1 MQHTHL
7 FMPLALISAMAA
19 VQQVYAADEFIV
31 RDIKI
36 DGLVRLTPTNVY
48 GMLPVNAGDRVN
60 DTTIANAIRA
70 LYATGLFDDIKAS
83 QEADVL
89 IFTVVERPLI
99 SKVEFKG
106 NKLIPKEALEEG
118 LKKMGIAEGE
128 VLKKSALQTIE
139 TELEQQYMQQGRY
152 DADVKVI
159 TTAKPNNRVDLTV
172 DFVEGKAAKVVDINI
187 IGNTVFQE
195 SEIKQAFA
203 VKESG
208 WSSIVTRNDRYA
220 REKMAASLEAL
231 RALYLNKGYINFNIT
246 NSNLNLSEDKKNIF
260 VEVAV
265 EEGEQFK
272 FGETKFLG
280 DALYKPEE
288 LKALKIYK
296 DGETYSQEKVNA
308 VKQLLLRKYGNA
320 GYYYAEVNM
329 VPEINKET
337 KLVDLNYYI
346 NPGQQ
351 VTVRRINFMGN
362 TKTADEVLRRE
373 MRQMEGALASNEKI
387 DLSKVRLERT
397 GFFKTVDI
405 KPARIPNVSDQVDLN
420 INVEEQHSGTSTLAV
435 GFSQSGGVTF
445 QAGLSQT
452 NFLGTGNSVAID
464 LSRSETQDYYNLSV
478 TDPYFTIDGVRRGYN
493 MYYRK
498 TKLDD
503 NYNVNNYVTDSL
515 GGGITFGYPI
525 DENQSISA
533 GLNIDQTDVTTG
545 PYVSTY
551 VRDYLLAN
559 GGKAKGQGK
568 YCSTDKLMS
577 QREIEKARDGVNYV
591 EPNPIPAGYD
601 DALCVNTANANADV
615 GFTPFDNQFGGD
627 FLTYNLNLGW
637 SFNTLNRPVFPTNG
651 MSHRVNAEI
660 ALPGSDVE
668 YQKLTYDAQ
677 AFLPLPYDFVL
688 RGYGKLG
695 YGNDL
700 PFYKNFYAG
709 GFGSVRGYDNS
720 TLGPKYPAVTNNESR
735 NIDYNPEEV
744 GGNALIQFGAELALP
759 LPFKGDWTRQV
770 RPVLFA
776 EGAQV
781 FDTQCSIPSGKLYLA
796 GTPTDPGVDA
806 KKYCE
811 DNFGFDAE
819 NMRYSVGVGFTWITM
834 IGPLSL
840 SYAYPL
846 NDKPGDQTKNIQFE
860 IGRTF

>member
-31 RDIKI
+31 RDIKV
-36 DGLVRLTPTNVY
+36 DGLVRLTPANVY
-48 GMLPVNAGDRVN
+48 GVLPINAGDRVN
-60 DTTIANAIRA
+60 DVTIANAIRA

-83 QEADVL
+83 QDAGVL
-89 IFTVVERPLI
+89 VFTVVERPLI

-106 NKLIPKEALEEG
+106 NKLIPKEALADG

-128 VLKKSALQTIE
+128 VLKKSALQTVE

-159 TTAKPNNRVDLTV
+159 TTAKPNNRVDLTIE
-172 DFVEGKAAKVVDINI
+172 FVEGKAAKVVDINI
-187 IGNTVFQE
+187 IGNSVFKE
-195 SEIKQAFA
+195 DDIKQAFA
-203 VKESG
+203 VKESA

-220 REKMAASLEAL
+220 REKMAASLESL
-231 RALYLNKGYINFNIT
+231 RALYLNQGYINFNIT
-246 NSNLNLSEDKKNIF
+246 HSNLNLSEDKKNIF

-288 LKALKIYK
+288 LKALQIYK
-296 DGETYSQEKVNA
+296 DSETYSQEKVNS

-320 GYYYAEVNM
+320 GYYYAEVNV
-329 VPEINKET
+329 VPEIDKET
-337 KLVDLNYYI
+337 KQVNLNYYI

-351 VTVRRINFMGN
+351 VTVRRINFTGN

-397 GFFKTVDI
+397 GFFKTVDV
-405 KPARIPNVSDQVDLN
+405 KPARIPNVPDQVDLN
-420 INVEEQHSGTSTLAV
+420 VNVEEQHSGTSTLAV
-435 GFSQSGGVTF
+435 GFSQSGGITF

-452 NFLGTGNSVAID
+452 NFLGTGNSVSID

-503 NYNVNNYVTDSL
+503 DYNVNNYVTDSL

-533 GLNIDQTDVTTG
+533 GLNIDNTEVTTG
-545 PYVSTY
+545 QYVSTY
-551 VRDYLLAN
+551 VRDYLKAH
-559 GGKAKGQGK
+559 GGKV
-568 YCSTDKLMS
+568 
-577 QREIEKARDGVNYV
+577 I
-591 EPNPIPAGYD
+591 
-601 DALCVNTANANADV
+601 NTASYCPSDADGNSQIGDDDV
-615 GFTPFDNQFGGD
+615 CKVTEKTFDNEFKGE

-637 SFNTLNRPVFPTNG
+637 SYNTLNRPVFPTSG

-668 YQKLTYDAQ
+668 YQKITYDAQ
-677 AFLPLPYDFVL
+677 AFLPLGKDFVL

-720 TLGPKYPAVTNNESR
+720 TLGPKYNGVYYDETGQTDPS
-735 NIDYNPEEV
+735 PEEV
-744 GGNALIQFGAELALP
+744 GGNALVQFGTELALP

-770 RPVLFA
+770 RPVIFA

-781 FDTQCSIPSGKLYLA
+781 FDTECSVFSNAADTKNC
-796 GTPTDPGVDA
+796 
-806 KKYCE
+806 K
-811 DNFGFDAE
+811 DNYGFDAE
-819 NMRYSVGVGFTWITM
+819 NFRYSVGVGFTWITM

-840 SYAYPL
+840 SYAFPL
-846 NDKPGDQTKNIQFE
+846 NDKPGDETKNIQFE

>member
-7 FMPLALISAMAA
+7 FMPLALVSAMAA

-31 RDIKI
+31 RDIQI
-36 DGLVRLTPTNVY
+36 DGLVRLTPANVY
-48 GMLPVNAGDRVN
+48 GMIPVNSGDRVN
-60 DTTIANAIRA
+60 DATIANAIRS
-70 LYATGLFDDIKAS
+70 LYATGLFDDIKAA
-83 QEADVL
+83 QQGDTLV
-89 IFTVVERPLI
+89 FQVVERPII

-118 LKKMGIAEGE
+118 LKKMGVAEGE
-128 VLKKSALQTIE
+128 VLKKSALQTLE
-139 TELEQQYMQQGRY
+139 SELEQQYMQQGRY

-159 TTAKPNNRVDLTV
+159 TTARPNNRVDLTIE
-172 DFVEGKAAKVVDINI
+172 FIEGKAAKVFDINI
-187 IGNTVFQE
+187 IGNTVFKD

-208 WSSIVTRNDRYA
+208 WASVISRNDRYA

-231 RALYLNKGYINFNIT
+231 RALYLNRGYINFNIN
-246 NSNLNLSEDKKNIF
+246 NSSLNLSEDKQHIF
-260 VEVAV
+260 IEVSID
-265 EEGEQFK
+265 EGEQFK
-272 FGETKFLG
+272 FGQTKFLG
-280 DALYKPEE
+280 DALYAPEE
-288 LKALKIYK
+288 LKALQIYK

-320 GYYYAEVNM
+320 GYYYAEVNV
-329 VPEINKET
+329 VPQINEET
-337 KLVDLNYYI
+337 KQVDLNYYI

-351 VTVRRINFMGN
+351 VTVRRINFSGN
-362 TKTADEVLRRE
+362 TKTSDEVLRRE

-405 KPARIPNVSDQVDLN
+405 KPVRVPNVPDQVDLN
-420 INVEEQHSGTSTLAV
+420 VAVEEQHSGTSTLAV

-452 NFLGTGNSVAID
+452 NFLGTGNAVSID

-503 NYNVNNYVTDSL
+503 DYNVNNYVTDSF
-515 GGGITFGYPI
+515 GGGINFGYPI

-533 GLNIDQTDVTTG
+533 GLNIDQTEVTTG

-551 VRDYLLAN
+551 VRDYLLAK
-559 GGKAKGQGK
+559 GGKATGR
-568 YCSTDKLMS
+568 TDTFCPEGS
-577 QREIEKARDGVNYV
+577 WDEENRE
-591 EPNPIPAGYD
+591 
-601 DALCVNTANANADV
+601 CTAPQEFFNE
-615 GFTPFDNQFGGD
+615 FKGD

-637 SFNTLNRPVFPTNG
+637 SYNTLNRPIFPTTG

-668 YQKLTYDAQ
+668 YQKVTYDAQ
-677 AFLPLPYDFVL
+677 AYYPLGKDFVL
-688 RGYGKLG
+688 RGYGKVG

-709 GFGSVRGYDNS
+709 GYGSVRGYDNS
-720 TLGPKYPAVTNNESR
+720 TLGPKYDGVYFDETNQRDPS
-735 NIDYNPEEV
+735 PEEV
-744 GGNALIQFGAELALP
+744 GGNALVQFGTELALP
-759 LPFKGDWTRQV
+759 VPFKGDWARQV

-781 FDTQCSIPSGKLYLA
+781 FDTQCDVPNTA
-796 GTPTDPGVDA
+796 EERQ
-806 KKYCE
+806 YCK
-811 DNFGFDAE
+811 DNYGFDFG

-846 NDKPGDQTKNIQFE
+846 NEKPGDETKNIQFE

>member
-36 DGLVRLTPTNVY
+36 NGLVRLTPTNVY

-83 QEADVL
+83 QEADAL

-152 DADVKVI
+152 DADVKVV

-498 TKLDD
+498 TKLNDD
-503 NYNVNNYVTDSL
+503 YNVNNYVTDSF

-525 DENQSISA
+525 DENQSVSA

-559 GGKAKGQGK
+559 GGKATGKATDVCVGNIEYLYEDASNPTLITGSRCNGQQV
-568 YCSTDKLMS
+568 D
-577 QREIEKARDGVNYV
+577 
-591 EPNPIPAGYD
+591 
-601 DALCVNTANANADV
+601 
-615 GFTPFDNQFGGD
+615 FDNEFKAD

-637 SFNTLNRPVFPTNG
+637 SYNTLNRPVFPTSG
-651 MSHRVNAEI
+651 MSHRVNGEV

-720 TLGPKYPAVTNNESR
+720 TLGPKYPGVTNNESR
-735 NIDYNPEEV
+735 KIDYNPEEV

-796 GTPTDPGVDA
+796 GTATDPGVDA

>member
-7 FMPLALISAMAA
+7 FMPLALISAMAT
-19 VQQVYAADEFIV
+19 VQQVYAAEDYIV
-31 RDIKI
+31 RDIKV
-36 DGLVRLTPTNVY
+36 DGLVRLTPANVY
-48 GMLPVNAGDRVN
+48 GMIPLNSGDRVS
-60 DTTIANAIRA
+60 DAALANAIRS
-70 LYATGLFDDIKAS
+70 LYATGLFDDIKTEK
-83 QEADVL
+83 QGDTLV
-89 IFTVVERPLI
+89 FKVVERPLI

-118 LKKMGIAEGE
+118 LKKMGITEGE
-128 VLKKSALQTIE
+128 VLKKSALQTVE
-139 TELEQQYMQQGRY
+139 SELEQQYMQQGRY
-152 DADVKVI
+152 DADVKVV
-159 TTAKPNNRVDLTV
+159 TTAKPNNRVDLTIE
-172 DFVEGKAAKVVDINI
+172 FVEGKAAKVVDINI
-187 IGNTVFQE
+187 IGNTVFKE
-195 SEIKQAFA
+195 SEIEQAFA

-208 WSSIVTRNDRYA
+208 WTSIISRSDRYA
-220 REKMAASLEAL
+220 REKMAASLESL
-231 RALYLNKGYINFNIT
+231 RALYLNKGYINFNI
-246 NSNLNLSEDKKNIF
+246 NHSSLNLSEDKKNIF
-260 VEVAV
+260 VEVSV
-265 EEGEQFK
+265 DEGEQFK

-280 DALYKPEE
+280 DALYTPAE
-288 LKALKIYK
+288 LKALQIYK
-296 DGETYSQEKVNA
+296 DGDIYSQEKVNA

-320 GYYYAEVNM
+320 GYYYAEVNV
-329 VPEINKET
+329 VPQIDKET
-337 KLVDLNYYI
+337 HLVDLNYYV

-351 VTVRRINFMGN
+351 VTVRRINFTGN

-405 KPARIPNVSDQVDLN
+405 KPARVPNTADQVDLN

-435 GFSQSGGVTF
+435 GFSQSGGITF

-452 NFLGTGNSVAID
+452 NFMGTGNSVAID
-464 LSRSETQDYYNLSV
+464 LSRSQTQDYYNLSV

-498 TKLDD
+498 TKLDED
-503 NYNVNNYVTDSL
+503 YNVNNYVTDSF
-515 GGGITFGYPI
+515 GGGINFGYPI

-533 GLNIDQTDVTTG
+533 GLNIDQTEVTTG

-551 VRDYLLAN
+551 VRDYLLAH
-559 GGKAKGQGK
+559 GGKATGKAEDVCIGTIENLYEDPADPTKITGTKCNGQ
-568 YCSTDKLMS
+568 TVD
-577 QREIEKARDGVNYV
+577 
-591 EPNPIPAGYD
+591 YD
-601 DALCVNTANANADV
+601 NEFN
-615 GFTPFDNQFGGD
+615 GD

-637 SFNTLNRPVFPTNG
+637 SYNTLNRPVFPTSG
-651 MSHRVNAEI
+651 MSHRVNGEI

-677 AFLPLPYDFVL
+677 AYFPLGKDFVL

-720 TLGPKYPAVTNNESR
+720 TLGPKYPGVTYSES
-735 NIDYNPEEV
+735 DDVYYDPEEV
-744 GGNALIQFGAELALP
+744 GGNALIQFGTELALP

-781 FDTQCSIPSGKLYLA
+781 FDTQCNVSSSTIYVNGA
-796 GTPTDPGVDA
+796 DVDS
-806 KKYCE
+806 KQYCK
-811 DNFGFDAE
+811 DNFGFDVD

-846 NDKPGDQTKNIQFE
+846 NDKDGDETKNIQFE

>member
-7 FMPLALISAMAA
+7 FMPLALVSAMAA

-36 DGLVRLTPTNVY
+36 DGLVRLTPANVY
-48 GMLPVNAGDRVN
+48 TMLPVSSGDRVDDQAISN
-60 DTTIANAIRA
+60 SIRA
-70 LYATGLFDDIKAS
+70 LYASGMFDDIKAS
-83 QEADVL
+83 KDGDTLVFKV
-89 IFTVVERPLI
+89 IERPLI
-99 SKVEFKG
+99 SKIELKG

-118 LKKMGIAEGE
+118 LKKMGLAEGE
-128 VLKKSALQTIE
+128 VLKKSTLQTVE
-139 TELEQQYMQQGRY
+139 SELEQQYVQQGRY
-152 DADVKVI
+152 DADVKVT
-159 TTAKPNNRVDLTV
+159 TTARPNNRVDLLLE
-172 DFVEGKAAKVVDINI
+172 FNEGKAAKVVDINV
-187 IGNTVFQE
+187 IGNTVFSDSDIQ
-195 SEIKQAFA
+195 QAFA
-203 VKESG
+203 VKESS
-208 WSSIVTRNDRYA
+208 WSSIVSRNDRYA

-231 RALYLNKGYINFNIT
+231 RALYLNAGYINFDIT
-246 NSNLNLSEDKKNIF
+246 NSSLNLSEDKKRIF
-260 VEVAV
+260 IEVSV
-265 EEGEQFK
+265 SEGQQFK
-272 FGETKFLG
+272 FGESKFLG

-288 LKALKIYK
+288 LKAMQIYK
-296 DGETYSQEKVNA
+296 DGSTYSQEKVNA

-320 GYYYAEVNM
+320 GYYYAEVNV
-329 VPEINKET
+329 VPQINNET
-337 KLVDLNYYI
+337 RQVDLNYYI

-351 VTVRRINFMGN
+351 VTVRRINFTGN
-362 TKTADEVLRRE
+362 TKTSDEVLRRE

-397 GFFKTVDI
+397 GYFKTVEV
-405 KPARIPNVSDQVDLN
+405 KPTRIPNMPDQVDLN
-420 INVEEQHSGTSTLAV
+420 VNVEEQHSGTSTLAV
-435 GFSQSGGVTF
+435 GYSQSGGVTF

-452 NFLGTGNSVAID
+452 NFMGTGNSVAID

-498 TKLDD
+498 TKLNSD
-503 NYNVNNYVTDSL
+503 YNVNNYVTDSF
-515 GGGITFGYPI
+515 GGGINFGYPI

-551 VRDYLLAN
+551 VRDYLMAH
-559 GGKAKGQGK
+559 GGKNTKTGN
-568 YCSTDKLMS
+568 YCSGYWKEGSDNTICLDS
-577 QREIEKARDGVNYV
+577 NG
-591 EPNPIPAGYD
+591 NPIPVVFYPSEY
-601 DALCVNTANANADV
+601 T
-615 GFTPFDNQFGGD
+615 GD
-627 FLTYNLNLGW
+627 FLTYNLTLGW
-637 SFNTLNRPVFPTNG
+637 SYNTLNRPVFPTTG
-651 MSHRVNAEI
+651 QSHRVNAEI

-668 YQKLTYDAQ
+668 YQKITYDAQ
-677 AFLPLPYDFVL
+677 AFLPLGKDFVL

-709 GFGSVRGYDNS
+709 GYGSVRGYDNS
-720 TLGPKYPAVTNNESR
+720 TLGPKYDGVYYSETGQKDPS
-735 NIDYNPEEV
+735 PEEV
-744 GGNALIQFGAELALP
+744 GGNALVQFGTELALP

-781 FDTQCSIPSGKLYLA
+781 FDTQCDVFS
-796 GTPTDPGVDA
+796 TDAA
-806 KKYCE
+806 KQTCKDEY
-811 DNFGFDAE
+811 GFDLG

-840 SYAYPL
+840 SYAFPL
-846 NDKPGDQTKNIQFE
+846 NDKQGDQTKELQFE

>member
-7 FMPLALISAMAA
+7 FMPLALISAMAT
-19 VQQVYAADEFIV
+19 VQQVYAAEDYIV
-31 RDIKI
+31 RDIKV
-36 DGLVRLTPTNVY
+36 DGLVRLTPANVY
-48 GMLPVNAGDRVN
+48 GMIPLNSGDRVS
-60 DTTIANAIRA
+60 DAALANAIRS
-70 LYATGLFDDIKAS
+70 LYATGLFDDIKTEK
-83 QEADVL
+83 QGDTLV
-89 IFTVVERPLI
+89 FKVVERPLI

-118 LKKMGIAEGE
+118 LKKMGITEGE
-128 VLKKSALQTIE
+128 VLKKSALQTVE
-139 TELEQQYMQQGRY
+139 SELEQQYMQQGRY
-152 DADVKVI
+152 DADVKVV
-159 TTAKPNNRVDLTV
+159 TTAKPNNRVDLTIE
-172 DFVEGKAAKVVDINI
+172 FVEGKAAKVVDINI
-187 IGNTVFQE
+187 IGNTVFKE
-195 SEIKQAFA
+195 SEIEQAFA

-208 WSSIVTRNDRYA
+208 WTSIISRNDRYA
-220 REKMAASLEAL
+220 REKMAASLESL
-231 RALYLNKGYINFNIT
+231 RALYLNKGYINFNI
-246 NSNLNLSEDKKNIF
+246 NHSSLNLSEDKKNIF
-260 VEVAV
+260 VEVSV
-265 EEGEQFK
+265 DEGEQFK

-280 DALYKPEE
+280 DALYTPAE
-288 LKALKIYK
+288 LKALQIYK
-296 DGETYSQEKVNA
+296 DGDIYSQEKVNA

-320 GYYYAEVNM
+320 GYYYAEVNV
-329 VPEINKET
+329 VPQIDKET
-337 KLVDLNYYI
+337 HLVDLNYYV

-351 VTVRRINFMGN
+351 VTVRRINFTGN

-405 KPARIPNVSDQVDLN
+405 KPARVPNTADQVDLN

-452 NFLGTGNSVAID
+452 NFMGTGNSVAID

-498 TKLDD
+498 TKLDED
-503 NYNVNNYVTDSL
+503 YNVNNYVTDSF
-515 GGGITFGYPI
+515 GGGINFGYPI

-533 GLNIDQTDVTTG
+533 GLNIDQTEVTTG

-551 VRDYLLAN
+551 VRDYLLAH
-559 GGKAKGQGK
+559 GGKATGK
-568 YCSTDKLMS
+568 AEDVCIGT
-577 QREIEKARDGVNYV
+577 IENLYED
-591 EPNPIPAGYD
+591 
-601 DALCVNTANANADV
+601 TANPTKITGTKCNGQTVDY
-615 GFTPFDNQFGGD
+615 DNEFNGD

-637 SFNTLNRPVFPTNG
+637 SYNTLNRPVFPTSG
-651 MSHRVNAEI
+651 MSHRVNGEI

-677 AFLPLPYDFVL
+677 AYFPLGKDFVL

-720 TLGPKYPAVTNNESR
+720 TLGPKYPGVTYSESR
-735 NIDYNPEEV
+735 SKDNDYEEV
-744 GGNALIQFGAELALP
+744 GGNALIQFGTELALP

-781 FDTQCSIPSGKLYLA
+781 FDTQCDVPSGQLYMT
-796 GTPTDPGVDA
+796 GSKTDAGVDA
-806 KKYCE
+806 KQYCK
-811 DNFGFDAE
+811 DNFGFELD

-846 NDKPGDQTKNIQFE
+846 NDKDGDETKNIQFE

>member
-7 FMPLALISAMAA
+7 FMPLALVSAMAA

-31 RDIKI
+31 RDIQI
-36 DGLVRLTPTNVY
+36 DGLVRLTPANVY
-48 GMLPVNAGDRVN
+48 GMIPVNSGDRVN
-60 DTTIANAIRA
+60 DATIANAIRS
-70 LYATGLFDDIKAS
+70 LYATGLFDDIKAA
-83 QEADVL
+83 QQGDTLV
-89 IFTVVERPLI
+89 FQVVERPII

-118 LKKMGIAEGE
+118 LKKMGVAEGE
-128 VLKKSALQTIE
+128 VLKKSALQTLE
-139 TELEQQYMQQGRY
+139 SELEQQYMQQGRY

-159 TTAKPNNRVDLTV
+159 TTARPNNRVDLTIE
-172 DFVEGKAAKVVDINI
+172 FIEGKAAKVFDINI
-187 IGNTVFQE
+187 IGNTVFKD

-208 WSSIVTRNDRYA
+208 WASVISRNDRYA

-231 RALYLNKGYINFNIT
+231 RALYLNRGYINFHIN
-246 NSNLNLSEDKKNIF
+246 NSSLNLSEDKQHIF
-260 VEVAV
+260 IEVSID
-265 EEGEQFK
+265 EGEQFK
-272 FGETKFLG
+272 FGQTKFLG
-280 DALYKPEE
+280 DALYAPEE
-288 LKALKIYK
+288 LKALQIYK

-320 GYYYAEVNM
+320 GYYYAEVNV
-329 VPEINKET
+329 VPQINEET
-337 KLVDLNYYI
+337 KQVDLNYYI

-351 VTVRRINFMGN
+351 VTVRRINFSGN

-405 KPARIPNVSDQVDLN
+405 KPVRVPNVPDQVDLN
-420 INVEEQHSGTSTLAV
+420 IAVEEQHSGTSTLAV

-452 NFLGTGNSVAID
+452 NFLGTGNAVSID

-503 NYNVNNYVTDSL
+503 DYNVNNYVTDSF
-515 GGGITFGYPI
+515 GGGINFGYPI

-533 GLNIDQTDVTTG
+533 GLNIDQTEVTTG

-559 GGKAKGQGK
+559 GGRTTQSEPYCLDANIEVGEKCQNWSDPKGTEFK
-568 YCSTDKLMS
+568 
-577 QREIEKARDGVNYV
+577 
-591 EPNPIPAGYD
+591 
-601 DALCVNTANANADV
+601 
-615 GFTPFDNQFGGD
+615 GD
-627 FLTYNLNLGW
+627 FLTYNLSLGW
-637 SFNTLNRPVFPTNG
+637 SYNTLNRPIFPTTG

-668 YQKLTYDAQ
+668 YQKVTYDAQ
-677 AFLPLPYDFVL
+677 AYYPLGKDFVL
-688 RGYGKLG
+688 RGYGKVG

-709 GFGSVRGYDNS
+709 GYGSVRGYDNS
-720 TLGPKYPAVTNNESR
+720 TLGPKYPGVYFSDIGKTDPS
-735 NIDYNPEEV
+735 PEEV
-744 GGNALIQFGAELALP
+744 GGNALVQFGTELALP
-759 LPFKGDWTRQV
+759 VPFKGDWARQV
-770 RPVLFA
+770 RPVIFA

-781 FDTQCSIPSGKLYLA
+781 FDTQCNVSNNDIFVNGDSVSSKQ
-796 GTPTDPGVDA
+796 
-806 KKYCE
+806 YCE
-811 DNFGFDAE
+811 DNFGFDFG

-846 NDKPGDQTKNIQFE
+846 NEKPGDETKNIQFE

>member
-7 FMPLALISAMAA
+7 FMPLALISAMAT
-19 VQQVYAADEFIV
+19 VQQVYAAEDYIV
-31 RDIKI
+31 RDIKV
-36 DGLVRLTPTNVY
+36 DGLVRLTPANVY
-48 GMLPVNAGDRVN
+48 GMIPLNSGDRVS
-60 DTTIANAIRA
+60 DAALANAIRS
-70 LYATGLFDDIKAS
+70 LYATGLFDDIKTEK
-83 QEADVL
+83 QGDTLV
-89 IFTVVERPLI
+89 FKVVERPLI

-118 LKKMGIAEGE
+118 LKKMGITEGE
-128 VLKKSALQTIE
+128 VLKKSALQTVE
-139 TELEQQYMQQGRY
+139 SELEQQYMQQGRY
-152 DADVKVI
+152 DADVKVV
-159 TTAKPNNRVDLTV
+159 TTAKPNNRVDLTIE
-172 DFVEGKAAKVVDINI
+172 FVEGKAAKVVDINI
-187 IGNTVFQE
+187 IGNTVFKE
-195 SEIKQAFA
+195 SEIELAFA

-208 WSSIVTRNDRYA
+208 WTSIISRNDRYA
-220 REKMAASLEAL
+220 REKMAASLESL
-231 RALYLNKGYINFNIT
+231 RALYLNKGYINFNI
-246 NSNLNLSEDKKNIF
+246 NHSSLNLSEDKKNIF
-260 VEVAV
+260 VEVSV
-265 EEGEQFK
+265 DEGEQFK

-280 DALYKPEE
+280 DALYTPAE
-288 LKALKIYK
+288 LKALQIYK
-296 DGETYSQEKVNA
+296 DGDIYSQEKVNA

-320 GYYYAEVNM
+320 GYYYAEVNV
-329 VPEINKET
+329 VPQIDKET
-337 KLVDLNYYI
+337 HLVDLNYYV

-351 VTVRRINFMGN
+351 VTVRRINFTGN

-405 KPARIPNVSDQVDLN
+405 KPARVPNTADQVDLN

-435 GFSQSGGVTF
+435 GFSQSGGMTF
-445 QAGLSQT
+445 QAGLSQS
-452 NFLGTGNSVAID
+452 NFMGTGNSVAID

-498 TKLDD
+498 TKLDED
-503 NYNVNNYVTDSL
+503 YNVNNYVTDSF
-515 GGGITFGYPI
+515 GGGINFGYPI
-525 DENQSISA
+525 DENQSVSA
-533 GLNIDQTDVTTG
+533 GLNIDQTEVTTG
-545 PYVSTY
+545 NGVSTY

-559 GGKAKGQGK
+559 DGKEIGK
-568 YCSTDKLMS
+568 SEYCID
-577 QREIEKARDGVNYV
+577 
-591 EPNPIPAGYD
+591 
-601 DALCVNTANANADV
+601 TADPCTKQSKPDR
-615 GFTPFDNQFGGD
+615 FSGD
-627 FLTYNLNLGW
+627 YLTYNLNLGW
-637 SFNTLNRPVFPTNG
+637 SYNTLNRPVFPTSG
-651 MSHRVNAEI
+651 MSHRINGEI

-668 YQKLTYDAQ
+668 YQKITYDAQ
-677 AFLPLPYDFVL
+677 AFQPLGKGFVL

-709 GFGSVRGYDNS
+709 GFGSVRGYEKS
-720 TLGPKYPAVTNNESR
+720 SLGPKYDSVYAENTGLENF
-735 NIDYNPEEV
+735 DPEEV
-744 GGNALIQFGAELALP
+744 GGNALVQFGTELALP

-781 FDTQCSIPSGKLYLA
+781 FDTQCDV
-796 GTPTDPGVDA
+796 PTSEA
-806 KKYCE
+806 SKQYCK
-811 DNFGFDAE
+811 DNFGFELD

-846 NDKPGDQTKNIQFE
+846 NDKDGDETKNIQFE

>member
-7 FMPLALISAMAA
+7 FMPLALVSAMAA

-36 DGLVRLTPTNVY
+36 DGLVRLTPENVY
-48 GMLPVNAGDRVN
+48 GVLPVNAGDRVN
-60 DTTIANAIRA
+60 DATIANAIRA

-83 QEADVL
+83 QQADTLV
-89 IFTVVERPLI
+89 FSVVERPVI

-187 IGNTVFQE
+187 IGNTVFKE
-195 SEIKQAFA
+195 SDIKQAFA
-203 VKESG
+203 VKEST
-208 WSSIVTRNDRYA
+208 WSSIVTSNDRYA

-246 NSNLNLSEDKKNIF
+246 NSSLNLSEDKKNIF

-272 FGETKFLG
+272 FGQSKFLG

-288 LKALKIYK
+288 LKALQIYK
-296 DGETYSQEKVNA
+296 DGDIYSQEKVNA

-320 GYYYAEVNM
+320 GYYYAEVNI

-337 KLVDLNYYI
+337 KQVDLNYYI

-351 VTVRRINFMGN
+351 VTVRRINFTGN
-362 TKTADEVLRRE
+362 SKTADEVLRRE

-397 GFFKTVDI
+397 GFFKTVEI
-405 KPARIPNVSDQVDLN
+405 KPTRIPNVPDQVDLN
-420 INVEEQHSGTSTLAV
+420 VNVEEQHSGTSTLAV

-452 NFLGTGNSVAID
+452 NFLGTGNAVSID

-498 TKLDD
+498 TKLDN
-503 NYNVNNYVTDSL
+503 NYNVNNYVTDSF
-515 GGGITFGYPI
+515 GGGINFGYPI

-545 PYVSTY
+545 SYVSTY
-551 VRDYLLAN
+551 VADYLEKNGDGQTQGGEYCPQSLVPITDAN
-559 GGKAKGQGK
+559 GNITGYQL
-568 YCSTDKLMS
+568 C
-577 QREIEKARDGVNYV
+577 
-591 EPNPIPAGYD
+591 PNPISYGKE
-601 DALCVNTANANADV
+601 
-615 GFTPFDNQFGGD
+615 FKGG

-637 SFNTLNRPVFPTNG
+637 SYNTLNRPVFPTSG
-651 MSHRVNAEI
+651 MSHRVNGEI

-668 YQKLTYDAQ
+668 YQKITYDAQ
-677 AFLPLPYDFVL
+677 AFQPLGKGFVL

-720 TLGPKYPAVTNNESR
+720 TLGPKYPGVYFSDTSQT
-735 NIDYNPEEV
+735 DPSPEEV
-744 GGNALIQFGAELALP
+744 GGNALVQFGTELALP

-781 FDTQCSIPSGKLYLA
+781 FDTQCNVSNDNIFVKGSL
-796 GTPTDPGVDA
+796 VSA
-806 KKYCE
+806 KQYCE
-811 DNFGFDAE
+811 DNFGFDAG
-819 NMRYSVGVGFTWITM
+819 NMRYSVGAGFTWITM

-846 NDKPGDQTKNIQFE
+846 NEKDGDNTKNIQFE

>member
-7 FMPLALISAMAA
+7 FMPLALISAMAT
-19 VQQVYAADEFIV
+19 VQQVYAAEDYIV
-31 RDIKI
+31 RDIKV
-36 DGLVRLTPTNVY
+36 DGLVRLTPANVY
-48 GMLPVNAGDRVN
+48 GMIPLNSGDRVS
-60 DTTIANAIRA
+60 DAALANAIRS
-70 LYATGLFDDIKAS
+70 LYATGLFDDIKTEK
-83 QEADVL
+83 QGDTLV
-89 IFTVVERPLI
+89 FKVVERPLI

-118 LKKMGIAEGE
+118 LKKMGITEGE
-128 VLKKSALQTIE
+128 VLKKSALQTVE
-139 TELEQQYMQQGRY
+139 SELEQQYMQQGRY
-152 DADVKVI
+152 DADVKVV
-159 TTAKPNNRVDLTV
+159 TTAKPNNRVDLTIE
-172 DFVEGKAAKVVDINI
+172 FVEGKAAKVVDINI
-187 IGNTVFQE
+187 IGNTVFKE
-195 SEIKQAFA
+195 SEIEQAFA

-208 WSSIVTRNDRYA
+208 WTSIISRNDRYA
-220 REKMAASLEAL
+220 REKMAASLESL
-231 RALYLNKGYINFNIT
+231 RALYLNKGYINFNI
-246 NSNLNLSEDKKNIF
+246 NHSSLNLSEDKKNIF
-260 VEVAV
+260 VEVSV
-265 EEGEQFK
+265 DEGEQFK

-280 DALYKPEE
+280 DALYTPAE
-288 LKALKIYK
+288 LKALQIYK
-296 DGETYSQEKVNA
+296 DGDIYSQEKVNA

-320 GYYYAEVNM
+320 GYYYAEVNV
-329 VPEINKET
+329 VPQIDKET
-337 KLVDLNYYI
+337 HLVDLNYYV

-351 VTVRRINFMGN
+351 VTVRRINFTGN

-405 KPARIPNVSDQVDLN
+405 KPARVPNTADQVDLN

-435 GFSQSGGVTF
+435 GFSQSGGITF

-452 NFLGTGNSVAID
+452 NFMGTGNSVAID

-498 TKLDD
+498 TKLDED
-503 NYNVNNYVTDSL
+503 YNVNNYVTDSF
-515 GGGITFGYPI
+515 GGGINFGYPI

-533 GLNIDQTDVTTG
+533 GLNIDQTEVTTG

-559 GGKAKGQGK
+559 GGKATGSKGS
-568 YCSTDKLMS
+568 YC
-577 QREIEKARDGVNYV
+577 
-591 EPNPIPAGYD
+591 P
-601 DALCVNTANANADV
+601 DANWDETTSECSATES
-615 GFTPFDNQFGGD
+615 FDNEFKGD

-637 SFNTLNRPVFPTNG
+637 SYNTLNRPVFPTSG
-651 MSHRVNAEI
+651 MSHRVNGEI

-677 AFLPLPYDFVL
+677 AYFPLGKDFVL

-720 TLGPKYPAVTNNESR
+720 TLGPKYPGVTYSESDDV
-735 NIDYNPEEV
+735 DYDPEEV
-744 GGNALIQFGAELALP
+744 GGNALIQFGTELALP

-781 FDTQCSIPSGKLYLA
+781 FDTQCNVSSSTFYVNGA
-796 GTPTDPGVDA
+796 DVDS
-806 KKYCE
+806 KQYCK
-811 DNFGFDAE
+811 DNFGFDVD

-846 NDKPGDQTKNIQFE
+846 NDKEGDETKNIQFE

>member
-36 DGLVRLTPTNVY
+36 DGLVRLTPVNVY
-48 GMLPVNAGDRVN
+48 GVLPINAGDRVN
-60 DTTIANAIRA
+60 DVTIANAIRA
-70 LYATGLFDDIKAS
+70 LYATGLFDDIKVS
-83 QEADVL
+83 QNADTL
-89 IFTVVERPLI
+89 IFAVVERPLI

-106 NKLIPKEALEEG
+106 NKLIPKEALDEG

-152 DADVKVI
+152 DADVKVV
-159 TTAKPNNRVDLTV
+159 TTARPNNRVDLSIE
-172 DFVEGKAAKVVDINI
+172 FVEGKAAKVVDINI
-187 IGNTVFQE
+187 IGNTVFKE

-203 VKESG
+203 VKESA

-260 VEVAV
+260 IEVSV
-265 EEGEQFK
+265 EEGEEFK
-272 FGETKFLG
+272 FGQTKFLG

-288 LKALKIYK
+288 LKVLQIYK

-351 VTVRRINFMGN
+351 VTVRRINFAGN

-405 KPARIPNVSDQVDLN
+405 KPARIPNVPDQVDLN
-420 INVEEQHSGTSTLAV
+420 VNVEEQHSGTSTLAV
-435 GFSQSGGVTF
+435 GFSQSGGITF

-452 NFLGTGNSVAID
+452 NFLGTGNSVSVD
-464 LSRSETQDYYNLSV
+464 LSRSETQDSYNLSV

-503 NYNVNNYVTDSL
+503 DYNVNNYVTDSF
-515 GGGITFGYPI
+515 GGGISFGYPI

-533 GLNIDQTDVTTG
+533 GLNIDQTEVTTG
-545 PYVSTY
+545 SDVSTY

-559 GGKAKGQGK
+559 GGKGTRLSDDICTGNLEAVYNTPGDANSGIKE
-568 YCSTDKLMS
+568 YTCSTGIYKNFEDEFK
-577 QREIEKARDGVNYV
+577 
-591 EPNPIPAGYD
+591 
-601 DALCVNTANANADV
+601 
-615 GFTPFDNQFGGD
+615 GD

-637 SFNTLNRPVFPTNG
+637 SYNTLNRPVFPTSG
-651 MSHRVNAEI
+651 MSHRVNGEI

-668 YQKLTYDAQ
+668 YQKITYDAQ
-677 AFLPLPYDFVL
+677 AYFPLGKDFVL

-720 TLGPKYPAVTNNESR
+720 TLGPKYPGVTYKELQDINPKNSG
-735 NIDYNPEEV
+735 DPDPEEV
-744 GGNALIQFGAELALP
+744 GGNALVQFGAELALP
-759 LPFKGDWTRQV
+759 IPFKGDWTRQV

-781 FDTQCSIPSGKLYLA
+781 FDTQCDVPRSA
-796 GTPTDPGVDA
+796 TD
-806 KKYCE
+806 KQYCE

-819 NMRYSVGVGFTWITM
+819 NFRYSVGVGFTWITM

-846 NDKPGDQTKNIQFE
+846 NDKAGDETKNIQFE

>member
-7 FMPLALISAMAA
+7 FMPLALISAMAT
-19 VQQVYAADEFIV
+19 VQQVYAAEDYIV
-31 RDIKI
+31 RDIKV
-36 DGLVRLTPTNVY
+36 DGLVRLTPANVY
-48 GMLPVNAGDRVN
+48 GMIPLNSGDRVS
-60 DTTIANAIRA
+60 DAALANAIRS
-70 LYATGLFDDIKAS
+70 LYATGLFDDIKTEK
-83 QEADVL
+83 QGDTLV
-89 IFTVVERPLI
+89 FKVVERPLI

-118 LKKMGIAEGE
+118 LKKMGITEGE
-128 VLKKSALQTIE
+128 VLKKSALQTVE
-139 TELEQQYMQQGRY
+139 SELEQQYMQQGRY
-152 DADVKVI
+152 DADVKVV
-159 TTAKPNNRVDLTV
+159 TTAKPNNRVDLTIE
-172 DFVEGKAAKVVDINI
+172 FVEGKAAKVVDINI
-187 IGNTVFQE
+187 IGNTVFKE
-195 SEIKQAFA
+195 SEIEQAFA

-208 WSSIVTRNDRYA
+208 WTSIISRNDRYA
-220 REKMAASLEAL
+220 REKMAASLESL
-231 RALYLNKGYINFNIT
+231 RALYLNKGYINFNI
-246 NSNLNLSEDKKNIF
+246 NHSSLNLSEDKKNIF
-260 VEVAV
+260 VEVSV
-265 EEGEQFK
+265 DEGEQFK

-280 DALYKPEE
+280 DALYTPAE
-288 LKALKIYK
+288 LKALQIYK
-296 DGETYSQEKVNA
+296 DGDIYSQEKVNA

-320 GYYYAEVNM
+320 GYYYAEVNV
-329 VPEINKET
+329 VPQIDKET
-337 KLVDLNYYI
+337 HLVDLNYYV

-351 VTVRRINFMGN
+351 VTVRRINFTGN

-405 KPARIPNVSDQVDLN
+405 KPARVPNTADQVDLN

-435 GFSQSGGVTF
+435 GFSQSGGITF

-452 NFLGTGNSVAID
+452 NFMGTGNSVAID
-464 LSRSETQDYYNLSV
+464 LSRSQTQDYYNLSV

-498 TKLDD
+498 TKLDED
-503 NYNVNNYVTDSL
+503 YNVNNYVTDSF
-515 GGGITFGYPI
+515 GGGINFGYPI

-533 GLNIDQTDVTTG
+533 GLNIDQTEVTTG

-551 VRDYLLAN
+551 VRDYLLAH
-559 GGKAKGQGK
+559 GGKATGKAEDVCIGTIENLYEDPADPTKITGTKCNGQ
-568 YCSTDKLMS
+568 TVD
-577 QREIEKARDGVNYV
+577 
-591 EPNPIPAGYD
+591 YD
-601 DALCVNTANANADV
+601 NEFN
-615 GFTPFDNQFGGD
+615 GD

-637 SFNTLNRPVFPTNG
+637 SYNTLNRPVFPTSG
-651 MSHRVNAEI
+651 MSHRINGEI

-677 AFLPLPYDFVL
+677 AYFPLGKDFVL

-720 TLGPKYPAVTNNESR
+720 TLGPKYPGVTYSESR
-735 NIDYNPEEV
+735 SKDNDYEEV
-744 GGNALIQFGAELALP
+744 GGNALIQFGTELALP

-781 FDTQCSIPSGKLYLA
+781 FDTQCDVPSGQLYMT
-796 GTPTDPGVDA
+796 GSKTDAGVDA
-806 KKYCE
+806 KQYCK
-811 DNFGFDAE
+811 DNFGFELD

-846 NDKPGDQTKNIQFE
+846 NDKEGDETKNIQFE

>member
-7 FMPLALISAMAA
+7 FMPLALISAMAT
-19 VQQVYAADEFIV
+19 VQQVYAAEDYIV
-31 RDIKI
+31 RDIKV
-36 DGLVRLTPTNVY
+36 DGLVRLTPANVY
-48 GMLPVNAGDRVN
+48 GMIPLNSGDRVS
-60 DTTIANAIRA
+60 DAALANAIRS
-70 LYATGLFDDIKAS
+70 LYATGLFDDIKTEK
-83 QEADVL
+83 QGDTLV
-89 IFTVVERPLI
+89 FKVVERPLI

-118 LKKMGIAEGE
+118 LKKMGITEGE
-128 VLKKSALQTIE
+128 VLKKSALQTVE
-139 TELEQQYMQQGRY
+139 SELEQQYMQQGRY
-152 DADVKVI
+152 DADVKVV
-159 TTAKPNNRVDLTV
+159 TTAKPNNRVDLTIE
-172 DFVEGKAAKVVDINI
+172 FVEGKAAKVVDINI
-187 IGNTVFQE
+187 IGNTVFKE
-195 SEIKQAFA
+195 SEIEQAFA

-208 WSSIVTRNDRYA
+208 WTSIISRNDRYA
-220 REKMAASLEAL
+220 REKMAASLESL
-231 RALYLNKGYINFNIT
+231 RALYLNKGYINFNI
-246 NSNLNLSEDKKNIF
+246 NHSSLNLSEDKKNIF
-260 VEVAV
+260 VEVSV
-265 EEGEQFK
+265 DEGEQFK

-280 DALYKPEE
+280 DALYNPVE
-288 LKALKIYK
+288 LKALQIYK
-296 DGETYSQEKVNA
+296 DGDIYSQEKVNA

-320 GYYYAEVNM
+320 GYYYAEVNV
-329 VPEINKET
+329 VPQIDKET
-337 KLVDLNYYI
+337 HLVDLNYYV

-351 VTVRRINFMGN
+351 VTVRRINFTGN

-405 KPARIPNVSDQVDLN
+405 KPARVPNTADQVDLN

-435 GFSQSGGVTF
+435 GFSQSGGITF

-452 NFLGTGNSVAID
+452 NFMGTGNSVAID
-464 LSRSETQDYYNLSV
+464 LSRSQTQDYYNLSV

-498 TKLDD
+498 TKLDED
-503 NYNVNNYVTDSL
+503 YNVNNYVTDSF
-515 GGGITFGYPI
+515 GGGINFGYPI

-533 GLNIDQTDVTTG
+533 GLNIDQTEVTTG

-551 VRDYLLAN
+551 VRDYLLAH
-559 GGKAKGQGK
+559 GGKATGK
-568 YCSTDKLMS
+568 AEDVCIGT
-577 QREIEKARDGVNYV
+577 IENLYED
-591 EPNPIPAGYD
+591 
-601 DALCVNTANANADV
+601 TANPTKITGTKCNGQTVDY
-615 GFTPFDNQFGGD
+615 DNEFNGD

-637 SFNTLNRPVFPTNG
+637 SYNTLNRPVFPTSG
-651 MSHRVNAEI
+651 MSHRINGEI

-677 AFLPLPYDFVL
+677 AYFPLGKDFVL

-720 TLGPKYPAVTNNESR
+720 TLGPKYPGVTYSESR
-735 NIDYNPEEV
+735 SKDNDYEEV
-744 GGNALIQFGAELALP
+744 GGNALIQFGTELALP

-781 FDTQCSIPSGKLYLA
+781 FDTQCDVPSGQLYMT
-796 GTPTDPGVDA
+796 GSKTDAGVDA
-806 KKYCE
+806 KQYCK
-811 DNFGFDAE
+811 DNFGFELD

-846 NDKPGDQTKNIQFE
+846 NDKEGDETKNIQFE